1 MPCSIVDG
9 VAKIAELGDI
19 DDKFFELTEIDLRNI
34 DQRVTNFQNGVI
46 EYLECTN
53 AKLPVNANQ
62 INDAIINLIDV
73 PDDELVEAA
82 ITASNTLA
90 NNPTWEFGI
99 RPNIDVAID
108 LDFIKQ
114 FAQGV
119 ISGLLTPKILLP
131 VFIMLKA
138 LGQSAV
144 DAVEDMV
151 SFLKNFKEYAKNII
165 SKIGALFV
173 QELFQLIKK
182 DILNLIQQ
190 IIADI
195 QKEKLKKKMAM
206 ILKLIGLLLIVAN
219 FIQDFRKCKS
229 LVDELLQLLQ
239 IATQKIGGEIPLPI
253 LFASR
258 LLDGF
263 SETRAFINV
272 IEEMQKLGIPTG
284 DLPDGTPNLEL
295 LSRFAQIKGMSFE
308 ETENG
313 KVQVALGP
321 LTITPAGLT
330 VPTSVFGKKI

>member
-1 MPCSIVDG
+1 M
-9 VAKIAELGDI
+9 
-19 DDKFFELTEIDLRNI
+19 
-34 DQRVTNFQNGVI
+34 
-46 EYLECTN
+46 ECTN